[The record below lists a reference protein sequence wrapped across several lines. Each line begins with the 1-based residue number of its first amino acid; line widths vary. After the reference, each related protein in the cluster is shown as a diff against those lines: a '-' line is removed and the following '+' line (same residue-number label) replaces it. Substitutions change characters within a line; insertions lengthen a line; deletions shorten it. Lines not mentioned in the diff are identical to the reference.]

1 MKQPLIMKKLA
12 VMALTLT
19 APFTLHAQYAAEH
32 KEVDLARW
40 GVGTAQYSGITPLGN
55 GRYALVSDD
64 EPSDGFFVMHLEQ
77 SPLTGEVV
85 NVALEGFYGS
95 PATALDTRGMSLR
108 DAEGIVYHPSTNTVF
123 ISGEG
128 DQQILEYNMEGS
140 PTGRSLAVPEQMG
153 KEHIFPNYGFEALG
167 YSAEH
172 ESFWTITESVLRPD
186 GVAAGP
192 LNPEGHNLLR
202 LQQFDETLQPTA
214 QYAYRMD
221 APAIKVFGP
230 TYIYGVPLITAM
242 PDGSLLVMEREANV
256 TKNYLGSSVA
266 CKLFRVQPAQS
277 HQIDGST
284 RLDTLDPN
292 LFMVKEIVAYFKTKL
307 TLAKIGFAN
316 YEGMCPGI
324 RLDDGRQ
331 TLLLVADSQGGMGK
345 GPFRLKDYLKV
356 LILN

>member
-1 MKQPLIMKKLA
+1 MKRLFILLLSLA
-12 VMALTLT
+12 GTL
-19 APFTLHAQYAAEH
+19 TLHAQHAAEL
-32 KEVDLARW
+32 KAVNLAHW
-40 GVGTAQYSGITPLGN
+40 GIGTAQYSGITPLGN

-64 EPSDGFFVMHLEQ
+64 EPTDGFFVMHIEQ
-77 SPLTGEVV
+77 HPMTGEVL

-95 PATALDTRGMSLR
+95 PASALDARGMSLR

-128 DQQILEYNMEGS
+128 DQLVLEYDMEGR
-140 PTGRSLAVPEQMG
+140 PTGRSLAVPEMMG
-153 KEHIFPNYGFEALG
+153 KDNIFPNYGFEALG
-167 YSAEH
+167 YSAENS
-172 ESFWTITESVLRPD
+172 SFWTITESVLRSD

-192 LNPEGHNLLR
+192 LNPEGRNLLR
-202 LQQFDETLQPTA
+202 LQQYDEHLQPTA

-221 APAIKVFGP
+221 APAIKTFGP

-256 TKNYLGSSVA
+256 TKNFLGSSVA
-266 CKLFRVQPAQS
+266 CKLFRVRPAQS
-277 HQIDGST
+277 HQIDADT
-284 RLDTLDPN
+284 HLDTLDPN
-292 LFMVKEIVAYFKTKL
+292 LFMVKETVANFKTKL

-331 TLLLVADSQGGMGK
+331 TLLLIADSQGGTGK

>member
-1 MKQPLIMKKLA
+1 MKKLTFLLF
-12 VMALTLT
+12 ALISS
-19 APFTLHAQYAAEH
+19 AGLHAQQAAEH
-32 KEVDLARW
+32 KAVDMARW

-64 EPSDGFFVMHLEQ
+64 EPSDGFFVMHIEQ
-77 SPLTGEVV
+77 SPTTGEVV

-95 PATALDTRGMSLR
+95 PATALDARGMSLR
-108 DAEGIVYHPSTNTVF
+108 DAEGIVFHPSTNTLF

-128 DQQILEYNMEGS
+128 DQQILEYDIEGR
-140 PTGRSLAVPEQMG
+140 PTGRSLSVPQQMG
-153 KEHIFPNYGFEALG
+153 KENIFPNYGFEALG
-167 YSAEH
+167 YSEAN
-172 ESFWTITESVLRPD
+172 ESFWTISESVLRSD

-202 LQQFDETLQPTA
+202 LQQFGEDLMPAA

-221 APAIKVFGP
+221 IPAIKTFGP

-242 PDGSLLVMEREANV
+242 PDGSLLIMEREANV

-266 CKLFRVQPAQS
+266 CKLFRVRPAQS

-284 RLDTLDPN
+284 RLETLDPN
-292 LFMVKEIVAYFKTKL
+292 FFMVKEPVAYFKTKL
-307 TLAKIGFAN
+307 TIAKIGFAN
-316 YEGMCPGI
+316 YEGMCLGI
-324 RLDDGRQ
+324 RLEDGRQ
-331 TLLLVADSQGGMGK
+331 TLLLVADSQGGVGK